1 MLAWKVTKPTFDPAN
16 KSYVL
21 LIQDPSVLS
30 VDTADPTKII
40 FEGRA
45 KEYLDAFCA
54 EFLKQASPYFSKRLE
69 PSVFYQRIA
78 HAFSNLEDRADSSP
92 DTFVASWIPARV
104 TFFASRYEIQWLLTD
119 LQIKESPGSTTVVVD
134 NLPVSPD
141 IPSKGAGVSVVPQKI
156 LRQKIRQ
163 ARLKSALA
171 KLHVERLVERYYTK
185 YGTFDGFSDSDS
197 ELSSEFEFPSNES

>member
-1 MLAWKVTKPTFDPAN
+1 MLAWKVNKPTFDPAN

-21 LIQDPSVLS
+21 LIHDPSVLS
-30 VDTADPTKII
+30 IETSDPTRIV
-40 FEGRA
+40 FEGGA
-45 KEYLDAFCA
+45 KEYLDAFCV

-69 PSVFYQRIA
+69 PSVFHQRLA
-78 HAFSNLEDRADSSP
+78 HAFSNLEDRVDSSP

-104 TFFASRYEIQWLLTD
+104 TFFASRYEIQWVLTD
-119 LQIKESPGSTTVVVD
+119 LQIKESPGNTTVVVD

-141 IPSKGAGVSVVPQKI
+141 TPKKVEGGSVVPQKI

-163 ARLKSALA
+163 ARLKAALA

-185 YGTFDGFSDSDS
+185 YGNFDGFSDSDS